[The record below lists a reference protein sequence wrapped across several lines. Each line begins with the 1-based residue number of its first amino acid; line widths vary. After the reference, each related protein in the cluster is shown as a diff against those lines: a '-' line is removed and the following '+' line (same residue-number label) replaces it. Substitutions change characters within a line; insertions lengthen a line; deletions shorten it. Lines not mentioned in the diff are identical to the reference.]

1 MRGANVALIVWFLGT
16 SLAAYSASA
25 QVGVYVSYYDNE
37 HPNSTIPTPWDASP
51 ATTFFGG
58 TDSSGVWDGGAIRF
72 TNTGPQ
78 VAILKPGLH
87 VSGFANGASFELW
100 DSILAGGR
108 TIAAGQTLILAQPT
122 TGAFDTSDQPI
133 IDNVANRTQNHP
145 LIQFTLNDQPYALTD
160 THQVL
165 NTGGFDPGNALVIS
179 ESEPWSLIAVVP
191 EPAGGA
197 VIAAAFMLLLRRRKM
212 T

>member
-1 MRGANVALIVWFLGT
+1 MRGANTALIGWFLGMF
-16 SLAAYSASA
+16 LAAQSAPA
-25 QVGVYVSYYDNE
+25 QVSVYVAYYDNE
-37 HPNSTIPTPWDASP
+37 HPNSTIPTPWSGSS

-58 TDSSGVWDGGAIRF
+58 TDSTGVWDGGAIRF

-78 VAILKPGLH
+78 AAVLKPGLH

-108 TIAAGQTLILAQPT
+108 TIGAGQTLILAQPT
-122 TGAFDTSDQPI
+122 TGGFDTSDQPI

-165 NTGGFDPGNALVIS
+165 NTGGFDPGNALIIS
-179 ESEPWSLIAVVP
+179 ESEPWALIAVVP
-191 EPAGGA
+191 EPGSGA
-197 VIAAAFMLLLRRRKM
+197 VIAAAFIVLLRRRR
-212 T
+212 